1 MPITGS
7 NGRAELQFVD
17 GVADVRLTDTE
28 RKNCFS
34 IPMGEDLLE
43 LYAEIEAREGVSAVC
58 LTAAGDVF
66 CAGLDLDI
74 VSNPEERADDLE
86 HMLDVFEPAREW
98 PRNCPYPTVVG
109 AHGVA
114 PGAGAALANAADI
127 LVAGEDLGIWWP
139 EITVGIPPY
148 SLGPRLLRQV
158 GHRRATELTL
168 MGREA
173 TLSAEEA
180 KALGLVNRVV
190 PTEDV
195 TDEARDVA
203 TTLADIH
210 DEHGTVLDV
219 YETIQAAGR
228 RADGS
233 DVLAEWKNERRAW
246 FDGNG

>member
-1 MPITGS
+1 MPVTGS
-7 NGRAELQFVD
+7 NGRAELQVED
-17 GVADVRLTDTE
+17 GVADVRLVDTE

-43 LYAEIEAREGVSAVC
+43 LYTEIEETADVCAVSF
-58 LTAAGDVF
+58 TAAGDVF

-86 HMLDVFEPAREW
+86 HMLDIFEPAREW
-98 PRNCPYPTVVG
+98 LRHCPYPTVVG

-127 LVAGEDLGIWWP
+127 LVAGENLEIWWP
-139 EITVGIPPY
+139 EINVGIPPY
-148 SLGPRLLRQV
+148 TLGPRLLRQV

-168 MGREA
+168 LGREA
-173 TLSAEEA
+173 KLSADEA
-180 KALGLVNRVV
+180 RELGLVNHVV
-190 PTEDV
+190 PTDEV
-195 TDEARDVA
+195 TAEAREVA
-203 TTLADIH
+203 RDLADVH
-210 DEHGTVLDV
+210 QRHGTVLDV

-233 DVLAEWKNERRAW
+233 DVLAGWKGERREW
-246 FDGNG
+246 F